1 MIGQTGDWQQ
11 ATPTGDCGAN
21 QVTSHQLTQTL
32 AVSRVARIIDPMIER
47 TCSAALLVGLVLTSA
62 CERSHVQGET
72 PYAARFVSQKPAY
85 VRTATANVARDS
97 TVKETFADPQYT
109 AAQAVAGATV
119 YSATCARCHAND
131 QWKGGTFAATWRD
144 RRLSDFYDLVSVT
157 MPQDNP
163 GGLTAQQY
171 VDVTAY
177 VLQLAGFAS
186 GDVPL
191 RADTTMLRHARLAIK
206 DSTQQPPPPRASRGS

>member
-1 MIGQTGDWQQ
+1 M
-11 ATPTGDCGAN
+11 
-21 QVTSHQLTQTL
+21 LL
-32 AVSRVARIIDPMIER
+32 AVLAF
-47 TCSAALLVGLVLTSA
+47 ASA
-62 CERSHVQGET
+62 CEQSRVQGET
-72 PYAARFVSQKPAY
+72 PYAARFATEQPAY
-85 VRTATANVARDS
+85 VRTASATGAPDS
-97 TVKETFADPQYT
+97 TRVKETFIDPQYT
-109 AAQAVAGATV
+109 AAQAVAGAQV
-119 YSATCARCHAND
+119 YSATCARCHASV
-131 QWKGGTFAATWRD
+131 QWKGGTFAATWKD

-177 VLQLAGFAS
+177 VLQLAGFSS

-206 DSTQQPPPPRASRGS
+206 DSIQTPPPRAPRGS